1 MSATLT
7 FTVYS
12 QCILNHEQLFWIF
25 NILVYLRLRDFAK
38 NTTCLCVLELLVVEH
53 VKKEVGKH
61 YGIDTELDPNDDKN
75 YITIVP
81 SLEVFQ
87 AKLTELTK

>member
-1 MSATLT
+1 MSATLS

-53 VKKEVGKH
+53 VKKEVIEKFDVLQ
-61 YGIDTELDPNDDKN
+61 YLLP
-75 YITIVP
+75 
-81 SLEVFQ
+81 F
-87 AKLTELTK
+87 LTYVAQFFEHCSQLCT

>member
-1 MSATLT
+1 MSATLS

-53 VKKEVGKH
+53 VKKEVIEKFDVLQ
-61 YGIDTELDPNDDKN
+61 YLLPFLT
-75 YITIVP
+75 YISQFFEHCSQLCT
-81 SLEVFQ
+81 
-87 AKLTELTK
+87 